1 MSEQTPA
8 AAAITASPTLT
19 PKRERFLS
27 LDVFRGLTIFLMIL
41 VNTAGPGA
49 QAYAQLTH
57 AAWFGFTLA
66 DLVFPSFLF
75 AVGSAMSFALAAD
88 TPHRPFLGR
97 VGKRAALI
105 FLCGVLMYWFPFFHP
120 QPGGGWAFTAI
131 DQLRLTGVLQRIG
144 LCYLLAALLV
154 RYLPPRGVAP
164 ACVALL
170 LGYWALLYVFGQPG
184 AELSK
189 TGNAGTRLDLWL
201 YGRAHLYR
209 KDNGF
214 DPEGLLG
221 TLPATVNVLAGYVT
235 GRFLQRRG
243 KTAAAT
249 RTLLLAG
256 AGLVLLAL
264 LWNPAWPLSK
274 KLWSG
279 SFVACT
285 VGLDLLALGV
295 LVYLLELR
303 GWIGGS
309 GFFTVLGRN
318 PLAIYLFS
326 ELFVVVLRLL
336 PAGDSGLDLYAW
348 AGIRVFQT
356 LAPGPLGSLLCAL
369 SYTLLC
375 WGVGWWMDQRR
386 WYLRL

>member
-1 MSEQTPA
+1 MNANPFPA
-8 AAAITASPTLT
+8 AAGTATTPPT
-19 PKRERFLS
+19 RERFLS

-49 QAYAQLTH
+49 QPYAQLTH
-57 AAWFGFTLA
+57 AAWFGVTLA

-75 AVGSAMSFALAAD
+75 AVGSAMSFALA
-88 TPHRPFLGR
+88 TRMPHRQFLGR
-97 VGKRAALI
+97 VGRRAALI
-105 FLCGVLMYWFPFFHP
+105 FLCGVLMYWFPFFHL
-120 QPGGGWAFTAI
+120 QPDGGWAFTAV

-154 RYLPPRGVAP
+154 RYLPPRGIAP
-164 ACVALL
+164 VCVALL
-170 LGYWALLYVFGQPG
+170 LGYWVVLYAFGQPG

-209 KDNGF
+209 KDDGF

-221 TLPATVNVLAGYVT
+221 TLAATVNVLAGYLS
-235 GRFLQRRG
+235 GRFLQRHG

-249 RTLLLAG
+249 RSMLLAG

-264 LWNPAWPLSK
+264 LWHPAWPLSK

-303 GWIGGS
+303 GWTGGS

-336 PAGDSGLDLYAW
+336 PAGSSGLDLYAW

-356 LAPGPLGSLLCAL
+356 IAPGPLGSLLCAL

-375 WGVGWWMDQRR
+375 WGVGWWMDRRR

>member
-1 MSEQTPA
+1 MSGQTHA
-8 AAAITASPTLT
+8 AAPIAAT
-19 PKRERFLS
+19 PKRARFLS

-75 AVGSAMSFALAAD
+75 AVGSAMSFALATD
-88 TPHRPFLGR
+88 TPHRQFLGR
-97 VGKRAALI
+97 VSKRAALI
-105 FLCGVLMYWFPFFHP
+105 VLCGVLMYWFPFFHL
-120 QPGGGWAFTAI
+120 QPGGGFTAI
-131 DQLRLTGVLQRIG
+131 DQIRLPGVLQRIG

-154 RYLPPRGVAP
+154 RYLPPRGIAP

-170 LGYWALLYVFGQPG
+170 LGYWAALYVFGQPG

-189 TGNAGTRLDLWL
+189 AGNAGTRLDLWL
-201 YGRAHLYR
+201 FGRAHLYR
-209 KDNGF
+209 KDGGF

-221 TLPATVNVLAGYVT
+221 TLSASVNVLAGYLA

-243 KTAAAT
+243 KTGAAT
-249 RTLLLAG
+249 RALLLAG
-256 AGLVLLAL
+256 VGLVLLAL
-264 LWNPAWPLSK
+264 LWHPAWPLSK

-285 VGLDLLALGV
+285 VGLDLLALSV

-303 GWIGGS
+303 GWVGGS

-336 PAGDSGLDLYAW
+336 PAGHSGLDLYAW
-348 AGIRVFQT
+348 AGIRVFQAI
-356 LAPGPLGSLLCAL
+356 APGPLGSFLCAL

-375 WGVGWWMDQRR
+375 WGVGWWMDRRR

>member
-1 MSEQTPA
+1 
-8 AAAITASPTLT
+8 
-19 PKRERFLS
+19 
-27 LDVFRGLTIFLMIL
+27 
-41 VNTAGPGA
+41 
-49 QAYAQLTH
+49 
-57 AAWFGFTLA
+57 
-66 DLVFPSFLF
+66 
-75 AVGSAMSFALAAD
+75 MSFALATN
-88 TPHRPFLGR
+88 TPPLQFLGR
-97 VGKRAALI
+97 VSKRAVLI
-105 FLCGVLMYWFPFFHP
+105 VLCGVLMYWFPFFHL
-120 QPGGGWAFTAI
+120 QPDGGWAFTTV

-144 LCYLLAALLV
+144 LCYLAAALLV
-154 RYLPPRGVAP
+154 RYLPPRGIAP

-184 AELSK
+184 VELSK

-209 KDNGF
+209 KDGGF

-221 TLPATVNVLAGYVT
+221 TLSATVNVLAGYLC
-235 GRFLQRRG
+235 GRFLQRHG
-243 KTAAAT
+243 KTIAST
-249 RTLLLAG
+249 RSLLLAG

-264 LWNPAWPLSK
+264 LWAPAWPLSK

-326 ELFVVVLRLL
+326 ELFVVVLRLI
-336 PAGDSGLDLYAW
+336 PAGNSGLDLYAW

-356 LAPGPLGSLLCAL
+356 IAPGPLGSLLCAL
-369 SYTLLC
+369 SYTLVC
-375 WGVGWWMDQRR
+375 CAVGWWMDRRR